1 MMQNAKENFLIAA
14 LICIV
19 TGGFLSVGG
28 LYAMGGTIGISGI
41 VLFLVGMTMTS
52 QRSMTAEEIERWQ
65 PSAEKMPD
73 AGRVMFR
80 VDVTLDE
87 PIRSTILCGPC
98 GHVSAVDGSKPVAF
112 QCPKCERT
120 LWDEEE

>member
-14 LICIV
+14 IICIV
-19 TGGFLSVGG
+19 TGAFLSVGG

-52 QRSMTAEEIERWQ
+52 QRSMTPEEIEQWQ

-87 PIRSTILCGPC
+87 PIRSSIL
-98 GHVSAVDGSKPVAF
+98 
-112 QCPKCERT
+112 
-120 LWDEEE
+120 

>member
-14 LICIV
+14 IICIV
-19 TGGFLSVGG
+19 TGAFLSVGG

-52 QRSMTAEEIERWQ
+52 QRSMTPEEIEHWQ

-98 GHVSAVDGSKPVAF
+98 GHVTTVDGPKPVAF
-112 QCPKCERT
+112 QCSKCERT

>member
-1 MMQNAKENFLIAA
+1 MVQHAKENMLIAA

-19 TGGFLSVGG
+19 SGAFLSVAG
-28 LYAMGGTIGISGI
+28 LYAMGGTIGVSGV

-52 QRSMTAEEIERWQ
+52 NRTMTLEEIEHWQ
-65 PSAEKMPD
+65 PSAEQLPD
-73 AGRVMFR
+73 AGRVMYR

-87 PIRSTILCGPC
+87 PIRSTVLCGPC
-98 GHVSAVDGSKPVAF
+98 GTVTAVDGPKPVAF
-112 QCPKCERT
+112 QCPKCGID

>member
-1 MMQNAKENFLIAA
+1 MRKKIFSSLRLFA
-14 LICIV
+14 LSLVPSYRLEDCTQWV
-19 TGGFLSVGG
+19 
-28 LYAMGGTIGISGI
+28 ARIGISGI

-52 QRSMTAEEIERWQ
+52 QRSMTPEEIEHWQ

-98 GHVSAVDGSKPVAF
+98 GHVTAVDGPKPVAF
-112 QCPKCERT
+112 QCPKCEKT